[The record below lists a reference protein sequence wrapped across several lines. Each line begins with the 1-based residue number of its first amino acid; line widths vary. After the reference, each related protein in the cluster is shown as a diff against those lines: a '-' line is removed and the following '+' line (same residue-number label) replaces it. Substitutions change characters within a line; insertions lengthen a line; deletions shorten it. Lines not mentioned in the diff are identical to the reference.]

1 MDWQPREEAEK
12 RESQQKKKYVANV
25 VKKNQ
30 YHNTM

>member
-1 MDWQPREEAEK
+1 MDWQLQREGEK
-12 RESQQKKKYVANV
+12 EKSQQKKKYVANE